1 LSDYWN
7 QSTSTIC
14 KEYRM
19 HTTERTD
26 ERAATPSSPFAAD
39 EAVTRRGW
47 SLIRPL
53 AFWAATLIIAYELV
67 AGSVWNLLPTE
78 FVAAQLHHLGY
89 PHYLAYILGAWQA
102 AAAVAIIAPRLP
114 LIKEWA
120 YVGCFFLW
128 SGAVVSHWVLGD
140 PVTTWWVPLTFGSC
154 AVASWALRPADRRL
168 PETRLSHLRRGR
180 DAVDAPMNRTRNWE
194 TRPRA
199 WVLPIAILVVLCAV
213 SFLTLP
219 AVEDMTHQWGVDN
232 GWIEE

>member
-14 KEYRM
+14 EEYRM

-26 ERAATPSSPFAAD
+26 ERAATPSSPFAVD
-39 EAVTRRGW
+39 EAVTR
-47 SLIRPL
+47 
-53 AFWAATLIIAYELV
+53 
-67 AGSVWNLLPTE
+67 NLLPTE